1 MYYYVTELQSRSDG
15 MVNST
20 LTARSNF
27 GLGLSL
33 YYDRASKAAASTEFT
48 SVALTL
54 QDQDGTIIKNE
65 QIPTSYVAP
74 SNTFEDD

>member
-1 MYYYVTELQSRSDG
+1 MFYYVTELQSRPDG

-20 LTARSNF
+20 LTARSSF

-33 YYDRASKAAASTEFT
+33 YFDRASKAAASTDFT

-54 QDQDGTIIKNE
+54 QDQDGNIVKNE
-65 QIPTSYVAP
+65 QIPTLYVAP
-74 SNTFEDD
+74 SDQFDDD

>member
-1 MYYYVTELQSRSDG
+1 MYYYVTELQSRPDG

-33 YYDRASKAAASTEFT
+33 YFDRASKAAASTEFT

-74 SNTFEDD
+74 SDQFDDE

>member
-1 MYYYVTELQSRSDG
+1 MYYVTEFQTRPDGVINSSLTGRS
-15 MVNST
+15 T
-20 LTARSNF
+20 F

-33 YYDRASKAAASTEFT
+33 YYDRASKAAASTDFL

-54 QDQDGTIIKNE
+54 QDQDGNIVKNE

-74 SNTFEDD
+74 SDQFDDE

>member
-1 MYYYVTELQSRSDG
+1 MYYYVTELQSRPDG

-20 LTARSNF
+20 LTARSSF
-27 GLGLSL
+27 GLSL
-33 YYDRASKAAASTEFT
+33 SLYFDRASKAAASTEFT

-54 QDQDGTIIKNE
+54 QDQDGNIVKNE

-74 SNTFEDD
+74 SDQFDDE

>member
-1 MYYYVTELQSRSDG
+1 MYYVTELQSRPDG

-33 YYDRASKAAASTEFT
+33 YFDRASKAAASTDFT

-54 QDQDGTIIKNE
+54 QDQDGNIVKNE
-65 QIPTSYVAP
+65 QIPTLYVAP
-74 SNTFEDD
+74 SDQFDDE